1 MLAIAFGAGSLL
13 WIGAAAAAPVV
24 IHLIMRTKP
33 RRMVFPAL
41 RFVRKT
47 HKANLSKLR
56 LKHLLLLMMRMLAIG
71 LIGFLLAQ
79 PFLED
84 VRAEATRAP
93 TAAVIIV
100 DDSASMGYRFKGKSL
115 LLSSRDQVEEL
126 INDLPAGSRFAV
138 LASSDPTRS
147 GGLTGDRQY
156 ALRRLREIQPGQG
169 HQSLAAAL
177 TEGVALLGGSNL
189 PRRQI
194 YVVSD
199 MTRWSWREVNLSTAP
214 EGIGA
219 IVFSAR
225 RGQATNISLSD
236 LRLSASRV
244 PVGQNVVLDAV
255 VRSGPGGGQ
264 VRVEAKAG
272 ERLLR
277 DAAMDFQGRQVKTF
291 QASDTP
297 ETPGPSQG
305 TVKVTPDDALA
316 FDNTRYFT
324 VEVMPRPKLLLV
336 RDAATI
342 GQVDPTTQAMIKAVA
357 AAGSVEYSVTTTD
370 PRRLDREAI
379 EQMRFVLLSGVSALT
394 RPQWQA
400 LEKHIEQGGI
410 LWVVAGPLVSEA
422 GYDMPESRGLLPAPI
437 QGVESL
443 EEPQGW
449 KDISADHP
457 LLSPFGPDEDAWF
470 DPIEFFRRLK
480 LGPVA
485 PQTQVLARYQDD
497 TPALLLRKVGKGS
510 VLLWNFSPAKSFSN
524 LHADPTLPVLV
535 SRALTVLPGRGAVE
549 TLFTLGRR
557 ITLPVPDD
565 LGGLTVRARGP
576 EGAGEQSLPV
586 DIRTG
591 SVSFRPDRVGNWQ
604 VEFVGAQATRV
615 RGLSVNTHRSESDLE
630 PIEPEQLALRM
641 PGGRVRI
648 VNEFDQLQQDS
659 EAYSSL
665 DLAPLVLAL
674 LLALMIGE
682 SFFANRFYRQV
693 TTPESPDTVSR

>member
-33 RRMVFPAL
+33 RRTVFPAL

-56 LKHLLLLMMRMLAIG
+56 LKHLLLLLMRMLAIG

-84 VRAEATRAP
+84 IQAEATRAP

-100 DDSASMGYRFKGKSL
+100 DDSASMGYEFKGKSL
-115 LLSSRDQVEEL
+115 LLSSRDQIEEL
-126 INDLPAGSRFAV
+126 INDLPPGSRFAV
-138 LASSDPTRS
+138 LASSDPARS

-156 ALRRLREIQPGQG
+156 ALRRLGEIQPGQG
-169 HQSLAAAL
+169 HQSLSGAL
-177 TEGVALLGGSNL
+177 AEGVALLGGSKL
-189 PRRQI
+189 PRKEL

-214 EGIGA
+214 ETIRS
-219 IVFSAR
+219 IVLNAR
-225 RGQATNISLSD
+225 RGQATNISLSN

-244 PVGQNVVLDAV
+244 PLGQSVVLDAV
-255 VRSGPGGGQ
+255 VRCGPGGGQ
-264 VRVEAKAG
+264 VRLRAQAG
-272 ERLLR
+272 DRLLG
-277 DAAMDFQGRQVKTF
+277 DATMDFQANEVKTF
-291 QASDTP
+291 QVSDTP
-297 ETPGPSQG
+297 DAPGPSQG
-305 TVKVTPDDALA
+305 TVRLTPDDALA
-316 FDNTRYFT
+316 FDNIRYFT

-342 GQVDPTTQAMIKAVA
+342 GRVDPTTQAMIKAVA
-357 AAGSVEYSVTTTD
+357 ATGSVEYSVTTTD

-379 EQMRFVLLSGVSALT
+379 EQARFVLLSGVSALT
-394 RPQWQA
+394 LSQWQA
-400 LEKHIEQGGI
+400 LEEHVEEGGI
-410 LWVVAGPLVSEA
+410 LWVVAGPLVSAA
-422 GYDMPESRGLLPAPI
+422 GYDMPEPRGLLPAPI
-437 QGVESL
+437 EGLESL
-443 EEPQGW
+443 EKPQSW
-449 KDISADHP
+449 KDVKTDHP
-457 LLSPFGPDEDAWF
+457 LLSPFGPDGDAWF
-470 DPIEFFRRLK
+470 DPIEFLRRLK

-497 TPALLLRKVGKGS
+497 TPGLLLRTVGKGS
-510 VLLWNFSPAKSFSN
+510 VLLWNFSPARSFSN

-535 SRALTVLPGRGAVE
+535 SRALTVLPGRGE
-549 TLFTLGRR
+549 RRTLFTLGQKV
-557 ITLPVPDD
+557 TLVVPED
-565 LGGLTVRARGP
+565 LGGVTVRARGP

-591 SVSFRPDRVGNWQ
+591 SVGFRPAQVGNWQ
-604 VEFVGAQATRV
+604 VEFVGSQATII
-615 RGLSVNTHRSESDLE
+615 RGLSVNTHPSESDLE

-641 PGGRVRI
+641 PGGNVRI
-648 VNEFDQLQQDS
+648 VTELDQLRRDS
-659 EAYSSL
+659 QAYSAL
-665 DLAPLVLAL
+665 DLAPLALAV

-693 TTPESPDTVSR
+693 STPESPDTVSR